1 MPACPVDFR
10 TREGVRRHIEA
21 HQAARRA
28 YGEAAAW
35 KMAAEA
41 QNPPVAQ
48 IDQASLRAFEAY
60 EEMTEAAR
68 RLLIVMPIDPKALV
82 DLTTSSTRRR
92 EKVRRADSHM
102 PGD

>member
-1 MPACPVDFR
+1 VPACLVDFR
-10 TREGVRRHIEA
+10 TREGVRRHIEE

-28 YGEAAAW
+28 YDEAAVR

-41 QNPPVAQ
+41 HLPVAQ